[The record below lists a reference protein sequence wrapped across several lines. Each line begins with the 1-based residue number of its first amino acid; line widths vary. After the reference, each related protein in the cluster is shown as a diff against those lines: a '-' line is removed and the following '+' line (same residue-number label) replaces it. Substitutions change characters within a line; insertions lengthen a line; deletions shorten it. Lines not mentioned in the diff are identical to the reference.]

1 MPSNLEARLLAGL
14 LLFGTS
20 RAGKGLEGPSL
31 PSAGWLGPTPPLWQT
46 KTPGRGSLG
55 QPRKDLTGASCFGTT
70 RLVFG
75 VGLACT
81 GSHRSLGPPARV
93 AGASCYDL
101 AKYESIVGVM
111 PRILR
116 SSPRSFR
123 GYWAFRFLRSQ
134 SVRGAPIV
142 PVSGASLK
150 TIDNA
155 NIFLAEPPR

>member
-1 MPSNLEARLLAGL
+1 MARKPRLAPQRLAEASSFVRMAGIGLGWFDPEPSRCID
-14 LLFGTS
+14 
-20 RAGKGLEGPSL
+20 
-31 PSAGWLGPTPPLWQT
+31 
-46 KTPGRGSLG
+46 GSPG
-55 QPRKDLTGASCFGTT
+55 QPTRLGLFFLEHQET

-81 GSHRSLGPPARV
+81 GISQKPRSPARV

-111 PRILR
+111 PRIFR

-155 NIFLAEPPR
+155 NISSRAAKVISSSNSLPMA

>member
-1 MPSNLEARLLAGL
+1 MIQQLGRRLITASPLADEN
-14 LLFGTS
+14 
-20 RAGKGLEGPSL
+20 AG
-31 PSAGWLGPTPPLWQT
+31 
-46 KTPGRGSLG
+46 
-55 QPRKDLTGASCFGTT
+55 PRKPGSASQRPDWGFLFWNNAISF
-70 RLVFG
+70 RR
-75 VGLACT
+75 GLACT
-81 GSHRSLGPPARV
+81 GISQKPRSPARV